1 MKYATQL
8 GLLLMPAL
16 LTPALLAQG
25 PSQEE
30 LKERYE
36 KKIAEEWVAHG
47 GWILDLDKAKD
58 SAKKENKAIFAY
70 FSRSYSP

>member
-16 LTPALLAQG
+16 LTPALMGQA
-25 PSQEE
+25 SQEE
-30 LKERYE
+30 YKERYE
-36 KKIAEEWVAHG
+36 KKIAEEWIAHG
-47 GWILDLDKAKD
+47 GWILDLDKAKEI
-58 SAKKENKAIFAY
+58 AKKENKAIFAY